1 MNEFKGKTAVVTGA
15 CSGIGM
21 GLATRCAREGM
32 RVALADLH
40 EGRLNTLRARLE
52 GEGAEV
58 LTCAVDVADAAG
70 VEAFSLQCRDAFGV
84 PDLLFNNAGILRVG
98 ETWSHS
104 PDEWRTILGI
114 NVMGVVN
121 GINAFV
127 PAMIV

>member
-15 CSGIGM
+15 GSGIGM

-70 VEAFSLQCRDAFGV
+70 VEAFSLQ
-84 PDLLFNNAGILRVG
+84 LLMLA
-98 ETWSHS
+98 
-104 PDEWRTILGI
+104 
-114 NVMGVVN
+114 
-121 GINAFV
+121 
-127 PAMIV
+127 